1 MKKFM
6 NEFKEF
12 ALQGNVMS
20 LAVGV
25 IIGAAF
31 QNIITSLT
39 DNILSP
45 IIGLLIGQN
54 FDLLEWHVLGVT
66 LRYGAF
72 ITSII
77 NFIIIA
83 FIVFLMVRGMNRL
96 YEAKKRKEAAEAAAA
111 PEPEHLCR
119 YCMTVLHKD
128 ATRCPACTSVL

>member
-6 NEFKEF
+6 HEFKEF

-83 FIVFLMVRGMNRL
+83 LVVFLMVRGMNRL
-96 YEAKKRKEAAEAAAA
+96 YEAKKRKEAAEAPD
-111 PEPEHLCR
+111 PEPEILCR

-128 ATRCPACTSVL
+128 ATRCPACTSEV